1 MKIKNI
7 RTYQLSCQ
15 LARPFSFSQWSYRS
29 RHAMMVEIV
38 ADDGASGWGEC
49 YGPAAVCQSAVA
61 DFYAPRLL
69 GRDPLETEV
78 LWHHLWQS
86 SLDFARGGVMTA
98 AISGLDM
105 ALWDLKGQ
113 VLKRPLSAL
122 LGGRSRDVVP
132 CYATGTYFQDAPED
146 KLREM
151 LVEEAGSYRSEGF
164 KAIKIKVGKNVPFDL
179 ALARRMREA
188 LPGVTLMADANHAY
202 DLPEALRVGTVL
214 SECGYAWFEEPLSP
228 EHPEQY
234 RQLHDKLAVPLAA
247 GECEQTRY
255 GFRRL
260 LSAGGVDIAQPDL
273 AYCGGISE
281 ALKIRT
287 LASSLGVNVVPHVWG
302 TMFNLAA
309 AVHFLAATFVEPG
322 RLEAPS
328 PLLER
333 DRTPHPLRDELF
345 EVPVEIT
352 GGSARVPGGPGL
364 GVKVN
369 RSALKKYLV
378 KETDNS

>member
-1 MKIKNI
+1 MKIKII
-7 RTYQLSCQ
+7 RTYQLACP
-15 LARPFSFSQWSYRS
+15 LAQPFSFSQWSYRT
-29 RHAMMVEIV
+29 RHAMMIEVV
-38 ADDGASGWGEC
+38 TDAGVSGWGEC

-69 GRDPLETEV
+69 GRDPMETDV
-78 LWHHLWQS
+78 LWHHMWQS

-98 AISGLDM
+98 AMSGLDM

-113 VLKRPLSAL
+113 VLQQPLCRL
-122 LGGRSRDVVP
+122 LGGQYRDTIP
-132 CYATGTYFQDAPED
+132 CYATGMYFQDLPEN
-146 KLREM
+146 KLM
-151 LVEEAGSYRSEGF
+151 DTLVAEACGYRDEGF
-164 KAIKIKVGKNVPFDL
+164 KAIKIKVGKNVLFDL
-179 ALARRMREA
+179 VLARRMREA
-188 LPGVTLMADANHAY
+188 LPSLALMADANHAY
-202 DLPEALRVGTVL
+202 DLPEAMRVGTVL
-214 SECGYAWFEEPLSP
+214 SECGYTCFEEPVSP

-247 GECEQTRY
+247 GECEQLRY

-273 AYCGGISE
+273 AYCGGVSE

-287 LASSLGVNVVPHVWG
+287 LAGSLGVNVVPHVWG

-322 RLEAPS
+322 RLEAPA

-345 EVPVEIT
+345 EVPVEII
-352 GGSARVPGGPGL
+352 GGIARVPDSPGL

-369 RSALKKYLV
+369 RPALKKYLV
-378 KETDNS
+378 RETENS